1 MFRFFSAARAYIPV
15 IVLGGMVA
23 CILTS
28 CATLDP
34 KHRHDVV
41 FQTMTTHDD
50 FQLAA
55 KHVTENTGGELVERP
70 SFTPRSAD
78 ISDISRRS
86 LSSTYVGYMG
96 GTQGGLFDSIFYDT
110 QPNDSIAISIHS
122 YYPLIMATALA
133 EELDHPAPVLNNED
147 KFKPDLPMSLKS
159 KTLFQ
164 ALTLITPA
172 LGNTYL
178 YTNNPFVENINITP
192 EILIPLLVDAG
203 FTYFLLREMDQS
215 TRPGTYIFGVVG
227 ITMRVAG
234 IMGLSAGVDRYNTLA
249 RSGYDLS
256 LDALENFRARISVDI
271 PIQ

>member
-1 MFRFFSAARAYIPV
+1 MFRFFSAARVYLPV
-15 IVLGGMVA
+15 IILGVA
-23 CILTS
+23 LTCMLVS

-41 FQTMTTHDD
+41 FQTITTHDD

-55 KHVTENTGGELVERP
+55 KRVTENTGGELVERP

-96 GTQGGLFDSIFYDT
+96 GTQGALFDSIFYDT
-110 QPNDSIAISIHS
+110 QPSDSVAISIHS
-122 YYPLIMATALA
+122 YYPLITAA
-133 EELDHPAPVLNNED
+133 AIAQELEHPAPVLSNED
-147 KFKPDLPMSLKS
+147 KFKPDLPMGLKS
-159 KTLFQ
+159 KLLFQ

-178 YTNNPFVENINITP
+178 YTNNPFVNDVNVTP
-192 EILIPLLVDAG
+192 EVLIPLLVDAG

-256 LDALENFRARISVDI
+256 LDALQNFRARISVDI